1 MPGAAARAGAVRA
14 GADREHR
21 GEYARAVTSPLRI
34 ALVSLHTSPGAEPG
48 SGDVGGMNVVV
59 RNQAEALGAAGHH
72 VEILTRRSSPDEPDV
87 VDLAPGV
94 VLRFL
99 SAGPAEAVPKGRH
112 EEFIAEFGARLADLG
127 PWDVIHSHHWFSG
140 VAALPVARDRRI
152 PHVQSFH
159 SIAAADST
167 PLSHGERAESP
178 GRLTGEAMLARES
191 DAVVAISRA
200 EAETVTTRLGGDPA
214 RVAVV
219 LPGVDAALFRPLR
232 AGEADEEARVA
243 SGTRP
248 TVVVA
253 GRLEPLKGPDLAIQ
267 AVAAVPAEL
276 RPELVIAGGA
286 STEFAGYERD
296 LAALADRSGLD
307 VRFLGPQTRAGL
319 ATLLREARLVLVPSH
334 SETYGLIALEAA
346 ASGVPVIAASSGGL
360 RESVVDGVTGV
371 VLDSRDPAVWGATVT
386 RLLDDRGLWTRLAR
400 ASRERAVE
408 HPWSLSAAELA
419 DVYCRTVGRDECTAL
434 AAAGGRR

>member
-1 MPGAAARAGAVRA
+1 M
-14 GADREHR
+14 
-21 GEYARAVTSPLRI
+21 TSPLRI

-59 RNQAEALGAAGHH
+59 RNQAEALGAAGHE
-72 VEILTRRSSPDEPDV
+72 VEILTRRSSADEPDAV
-87 VDLAPGV
+87 ELAPGV

-99 SAGPAEAVPKGRH
+99 TAGPVEAVPKGRH
-112 EEFIAEFGARLADLG
+112 EEFVDEFRDRLSELG

-140 VAALPVARDRRI
+140 VAALPVARQLGI

-178 GRLTGEAMLARES
+178 GRLAGEAMLARES
-191 DAVVAISRA
+191 DSVVAISHA
-200 EAETVTTRLGGDPA
+200 EAETVTSRLGGDPA
-214 RVAVV
+214 RVAIV
-219 LPGVDAALFRPLR
+219 LPGVDAELFRPL
-232 AGEADEEARVA
+232 AADETAPH
-243 SGTRP
+243 P

-253 GRLEPLKGPDLAIQ
+253 GRLEPLKGPDLAIE

-286 STEFAGYERD
+286 STEFVGYERD
-296 LAALADRSGLD
+296 LAALAGRSGLD

-319 ATLLREARLVLVPSH
+319 STLLREARLVLVPSH

-346 ASGVPVIAASSGGL
+346 ASGVPVVAASSGGL

-371 VLDSRDPAVWGATVT
+371 VLDSRDPAVWGETVT
-386 RLLDDRGLWTRLAR
+386 RLLGDGELWGRLAR
-400 ASRERAVE
+400 ASRERALE
-408 HPWSLSAAELA
+408 HPWSLSAAELS
-419 DVYCRTVGRDECTAL
+419 DVYCRLVGSDPCRAL
-434 AAAGGRR
+434 SAAGGRR

>member
-1 MPGAAARAGAVRA
+1 
-14 GADREHR
+14 
-21 GEYARAVTSPLRI
+21 VTSPLRI

-59 RNQAEALGAAGHH
+59 RNQAEALGAAGHE
-72 VEILTRRSSPDEPDV
+72 VEILTRRSSPDEPEAV
-87 VDLAPGV
+87 ELAPGV

-99 SAGPAEAVPKGRH
+99 TAGPVEAVPKGRH
-112 EEFIAEFGARLADLG
+112 EEFVDEFRDRLAELG

-140 VAALPVARDRRI
+140 VAALPIARQRGI

-178 GRLTGEAMLARES
+178 GRLAGEAMLARES
-191 DAVVAISRA
+191 DAVVAISHA
-200 EAETVTTRLGGDPA
+200 EAETVTSRLGGDPA
-214 RVAVV
+214 RVAIV
-219 LPGVDAALFRPLR
+219 LPGVDAELFRPLA
-232 AGEADEEARVA
+232 AGETA
-243 SGTRP
+243 SHP

-253 GRLEPLKGPDLAIQ
+253 GRLEPLKGPDLAIE

-296 LAALADRSGLD
+296 LAALADQSGLD
-307 VRFLGPQTRAGL
+307 VRFLGPQTRPGL
-319 ATLLREARLVLVPSH
+319 ASLLREARLVLVPSH

-346 ASGVPVIAASSGGL
+346 ASGVPVVAASSGGL

-371 VLDSRDPAVWGATVT
+371 VLDSRDPVVWGETVT
-386 RLLDDRGLWTRLAR
+386 RLLGDGELWERLAR
-400 ASRERAVE
+400 ASRERALE
-408 HPWSLSAAELA
+408 HPWSLSAAELS
-419 DVYCRTVGRDECTAL
+419 DVYCRLVGSDPCRAL

>member
-1 MPGAAARAGAVRA
+1 
-14 GADREHR
+14 
-21 GEYARAVTSPLRI
+21 VTSPLRI

-59 RNQAEALGAAGHH
+59 RNQAEALGAAGHQ
-72 VEILTRRSSPDEPDV
+72 VEILTRRSSPDEPDS

-99 SAGPAEAVPKGRH
+99 TAGPVEAVPKGRH
-112 EEFIAEFGARLADLG
+112 EEFVDEFRDRLAELG
-127 PWDVIHSHHWFSG
+127 PWDVVHSHHWFSG
-140 VAALPVARDRRI
+140 VAALPVARERGI

-178 GRLTGEAMLARES
+178 GRLAGEAMLARES
-191 DAVVAISRA
+191 DAVVAISHA
-200 EAETVTTRLGGDPA
+200 EAETVTTRLGGDPD

-219 LPGVDAALFRPLR
+219 LPGVDAALFRPL
-232 AGEADEEARVA
+232 GLDLGLGLGLGLADAAQEARPTSPTTSSIDGPA
-243 SGTRP
+243 GSTARP

-253 GRLEPLKGPDLAIQ
+253 GRLEPLKGPDLAIE

-296 LAALADRSGLD
+296 LAALAGRSGLD
-307 VRFLGPQTRAGL
+307 VRFLGPQTRTGL
-319 ATLLREARLVLVPSH
+319 AALLREARIVLVPSH

-346 ASGVPVIAASSGGL
+346 ASGVPVVAASSGGL

-371 VLDSRDPAVWGATVT
+371 VLDSRDPAVWGATIA
-386 RLLDDRGLWTRLAR
+386 RLLGDRELWLRLAS
-400 ASRERAVE
+400 ASRERALE
-408 HPWSLSAAELA
+408 HPWSLSAAELS
-419 DVYCRTVGRDECTAL
+419 DVYCRLVGSDPCRAL